1 MKSQMILSMETIVGR
16 DQKDR
21 EIYGS
26 RGVVLIGKSLVGEG
40 EDAHLTTDVFLD
52 VARPHVMTICGKRG
66 EGKSHSL
73 GTIAEG
79 LQLLPEDIRNKLC
92 TIIIDTQGIF
102 WTMKTPNEKDIM
114 LLREWNQSPKGF
126 HAEVYVPEGQT
137 KAFAAAGVDYDGS
150 FSFSPSEL
158 TEEDWLSV
166 FELEAT
172 EPLGTL
178 LQLALGRMSR
188 GYAIADIIAQVDAEE
203 GFENEKKTLK
213 GMLRN
218 AAGWGI
224 FGPSKMP
231 PLLVAGKL
239 SVMDFSLTPQNV
251 RALMLAVI
259 GRKIFSERTA
269 SRRKEELTEM
279 EFLGEARV
287 PMPWILVDEA
297 HNFVSSD
304 ETTPSSEMLSK
315 IVKEGRQPGIS
326 MVFATQRPMKLHP
339 DVLSQCDIII
349 SHRLTAEEDVNS
361 LKAIM
366 QTYMLF
372 DIAKYIN
379 ELPKLKGVA
388 IILDDN
394 SERIYKIRMKPRQSW
409 HAGSS
414 ATALPGR

>member
-1 MKSQMILSMETIVGR
+1 METIIGR

-21 EIYGS
+21 EIYGK
-26 RGVVLIGKSLVGEG
+26 RGVILIGKNLVGDG

-52 VARPHVMTICGKRG
+52 VARPHVMTVCGKRG
-66 EGKSHSL
+66 EGKSYSI
-73 GTIAEG
+73 GIIAEG
-79 LQLLPEDIRNKLC
+79 LQTLPDEIRNKLC
-92 TIIIDTQGIF
+92 TIVIDTQGIF

-114 LLREWNQSPKGF
+114 ALREWNQPPVGF
-126 HAEVYVPEGQT
+126 RAAVYVPEGQT
-137 KAFAAAGVDYDGS
+137 KAFTDAGVDYDGS
-150 FSFSPSEL
+150 FSFAPSEL
-158 TEEDWLSV
+158 TGEDWLSV
-166 FELEAT
+166 FGLEAT

-178 LQLALGRMSR
+178 LQMVLGRMSR
-188 GYAIADIIAQVDAEE
+188 GYAIADMVSQARAEE
-203 GFENEKKTLK
+203 GFESEKKTLE

-224 FGPSKMP
+224 FGSSRMP
-231 PLLVAGKL
+231 PLLVPGKL

-251 RALMLAVI
+251 RALMLAII
-259 GRKIFSERTA
+259 GRRIFAERTA
-269 SRRKEELTEM
+269 SRRKEELAEM
-279 EFLGEARV
+279 EFFGEARV
-287 PMPWILVDEA
+287 PIPWILVDEA
-297 HNFVSSD
+297 HNFVPSD
-304 ETTPSSEMLSK
+304 EATPSSEMLNK

-326 MVFATQRPMKLHP
+326 VVFATQRPMKLHP